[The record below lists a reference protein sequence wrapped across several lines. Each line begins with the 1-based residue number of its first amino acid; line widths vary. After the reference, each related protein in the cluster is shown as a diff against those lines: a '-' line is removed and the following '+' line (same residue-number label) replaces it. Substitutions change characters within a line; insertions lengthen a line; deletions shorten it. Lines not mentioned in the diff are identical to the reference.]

1 MNAVVEGARSQNEFW
16 SVDSAPKKFAG
27 KVPQWRALALIV
39 TFCFIT
45 FGLLWGINQVPF
57 LDQTFVNDDLIFS
70 PYSGTHSIP
79 VRAFITAFYLSFA
92 IFCSG
97 SWRGK
102 IGIGSDM
109 LFTFYLLC
117 ALMDLTNILFYLL
130 LDVKYSLHVIEII
143 SGMIGFA
150 VYSFK
155 LLERG
160 RMPSRIDLDISHKR
174 NFTATLRLVSV
185 GFIAAVTS
193 GWIGAL
199 DLKLVDD
206 MRSAALLGGIGP
218 GVFLFLPTLFL
229 ILYFVA
235 RMDAL
240 IYRQADFSPP
250 LTIIV
255 PAHNEEYIIA
265 NTIRAMDV
273 AAGNYA
279 GPVEIFIMNNNS
291 EDNTRAIAEETL
303 AACKFAHG
311 RVIDE
316 KRPGKSNALNSGLDA
331 VPTEYFVRV
340 DADTLI
346 GPKSI
351 YYAMRH
357 FADPEVGV
365 VGGLPVPPMG
375 AMFDRARFLEVVVK
389 HGFYSVGMGA
399 VNAVVGIPGMLAIYQ
414 TALPR
419 KLGGFVEGMN
429 GEDTDISMRIGEMG
443 YRLVVDPKIRYVSE
457 VPATYHHM
465 REQRMR
471 WFRSVYHISS
481 RCRDLIYSS
490 RRTTRG
496 KVILPY
502 MLINSG
508 RRAMM
513 VPLIA
518 FGCLEYATSF
528 NSANTLEWQAVL
540 AVLVGAPSI
549 MAIFATLLNGMPKG
563 ILYVPEYII
572 FRILRAYFTLESMLS
587 ISIKD
592 EGEHIFSRAALAR
605 ARPCDIRVA

>member
-1 MNAVVEGARSQNEFW
+1 
-16 SVDSAPKKFAG
+16 
-27 KVPQWRALALIV
+27 
-39 TFCFIT
+39 
-45 FGLLWGINQVPF
+45 
-57 LDQTFVNDDLIFS
+57 
-70 PYSGTHSIP
+70 
-79 VRAFITAFYLSFA
+79 
-92 IFCSG
+92 
-97 SWRGK
+97 
-102 IGIGSDM
+102 
-109 LFTFYLLC
+109 
-117 ALMDLTNILFYLL
+117 
-130 LDVKYSLHVIEII
+130 
-143 SGMIGFA
+143 
-150 VYSFK
+150 
-155 LLERG
+155 
-160 RMPSRIDLDISHKR
+160 
-174 NFTATLRLVSV
+174 
-185 GFIAAVTS
+185 
-193 GWIGAL
+193 
-199 DLKLVDD
+199 
-206 MRSAALLGGIGP
+206 
-218 GVFLFLPTLFL
+218 
-229 ILYFVA
+229 
-235 RMDAL
+235 
-240 IYRQADFSPP
+240 
-250 LTIIV
+250 
-255 PAHNEEYIIA
+255 
-265 NTIRAMDV
+265 
-273 AAGNYA
+273 
-279 GPVEIFIMNNNS
+279 
-291 EDNTRAIAEETL
+291 
-303 AACKFAHG
+303 
-311 RVIDE
+311 
-316 KRPGKSNALNSGLDA
+316 
-331 VPTEYFVRV
+331 
-340 DADTLI
+340 
-346 GPKSI
+346 
-351 YYAMRH
+351 MRH

-549 MAIFATLLNGMPKG
+549 MAIFSTLLNGMPKG

-605 ARPCDIRVA
+605 ARPSDIRVA